1 MNRNRPIPFAL
12 VAPATIILF
21 GIAVTLVSTFFG
33 IQKLSSRADEAAE
46 FRAEIMVRS
55 LAPRLIASDQ
65 EGQRIVV
72 NNAASL
78 SESIL
83 LVIDEDGTVLHAAP
97 RQPLSQ
103 KSLLSLHADGGQVV
117 INEHLHFYRSC
128 DLGALNARL
137 FAFSPV
143 PEIAARRG
151 TLISSMLT
159 FALLLLV
166 AAGFAGW
173 ALAQDVHSD
182 VLFVR
187 NTIVAMSKDS
197 GRPQIQAIPVRTID
211 QVGHLTSA
219 FNTLLER
226 FSAAERAYL
235 QDLSQARNFDQDRSA
250 FLAALSHELRTP
262 LNAILGFTD
271 VLLDELDG
279 PLSEESRENL
289 TIVRTSGEHLRSL
302 IDDILTLSALESGE
316 FSLSREQVSVA
327 SVAHDVVTEAR
338 VTASQKSLSIVLK
351 APEDEAVTIAHADR
365 RRLRQVLGNVISN
378 AIKFTSKGTIVVDVT
393 RQNEDIIVE
402 VQDTGP
408 GIPTA
413 QLESIFEEF
422 RQAHTNNAGNVGT
435 GLGLSISRRL
445 LQMHGGSIH
454 AESTLGEGSTFVISL
469 PTEARPRIHSAPAF
483 SLTQDPIINEI

>member
-1 MNRNRPIPFAL
+1 MKRRRPIPFAL
-12 VAPATIILF
+12 VAPATILLF
-21 GIAVTLVSTFFG
+21 GIAVTLVSTFLG
-33 IQKLSSRADEAAE
+33 IQKLSSRAEEAAE
-46 FRAEIMVRS
+46 FRAEVIARS
-55 LAPRLIASDQ
+55 LAPRLAGSDQ
-65 EGQRIVV
+65 EPQGLLA
-72 NNAASL
+72 NSAASL
-78 SESIL
+78 DGSIL
-83 LVIDEDGTVLHAAP
+83 LVIDEEGTVLHAAP

-103 KSLLSLHADGGQVV
+103 KSLRELRDGGGRV
-117 INEHLHFYRSC
+117 IVSDQEYFYRSHA
-128 DLGALNARL
+128 LGKSNDRL
-137 FAFSPV
+137 FAFSPL
-143 PEIAARRG
+143 PEIAARKNS
-151 TLISSMLT
+151 LVSSMLT
-159 FALLLLV
+159 FAVLLLV

-173 ALAQDVHSD
+173 ALARDVHSD

-187 NTIVAMSKDS
+187 NTIVAMAKDS
-197 GRPQIQAIPVRTID
+197 GRPQIDAIAVRTID

-219 FNTLLER
+219 FNTVLER

-316 FSLSREQVSVA
+316 FSLSREQVSVT
-327 SVAHDVVTEAR
+327 SVARDVVTEAS
-338 VTASQKSLSIVLK
+338 VTAAQKSLSIILT
-351 APEDEAVTIAHADR
+351 APDEESETIAHADR
-365 RRLRQVLGNVISN
+365 RRLRQVLGNVVGN
-378 AIKFTSKGTIVVDVT
+378 AIKFTSKGKIVVEVSHQD
-393 RQNEDIIVE
+393 QDIIVK

-408 GIPTA
+408 GIPQA

-422 RQAHTNNAGNVGT
+422 RQAHSSNAGIVGT

-454 AESTLGEGSTFVISL
+454 AES
-469 PTEARPRIHSAPAF
+469 
-483 SLTQDPIINEI
+483 